1 MFWIALELSIP
12 KIGFYIILS
21 LTVKELKAFKLDGV
35 AESDNIGMDAD
46 LEFSRWGE
54 TMRKLHHE
62 PFFMVVCKGYA
73 NRITLP

>member
-1 MFWIALELSIP
+1 MLGMFWIALELSIP

-46 LEFSRWGE
+46 LEFSR
-54 TMRKLHHE
+54 
-62 PFFMVVCKGYA
+62 
-73 NRITLP
+73 